1 MAFKKICYGD
11 WRKGLKRFGFCMLLL
26 CCVLFP
32 ISAEDVDVEAGNTV
46 RIQTSDTQIFC
57 NRRVRVLEWN
67 PLYRGF
73 INTKRDVT
81 LDSEGAGTFEL
92 PTGRYV
98 FEILDKINDNTL
110 LAVRSST
117 KAITANGENVIFLGC
132 EGPLKLYLTYED
144 VTLSIKTIH
153 IRSCAVDG
161 FLSLKSKQGENC
173 VNLLLSPDTDYRVA
187 AHAELNSISAL
198 INEKIN
204 SASGSQ
210 IKVDNANK
218 IQFKVR
224 PGTPELDKAE
234 IWFGFPEQWLSVTYS
249 DEAILLTNRRQLL
262 MNYILTFGNGKK
274 AMLERRPYNLGRN
287 NTIEI
292 GGDLQ
297 PQGWAFLLY
306 EETPNGWEPYLR
318 YGLGVVDASGHVL
331 DARRSTILFKKT
343 FLTKDG
349 QPLPKG
355 RLDKSQKQ
363 AFSNP
368 ASAVSMN
375 LEWWWGSPHTDT
387 IKPEGLH
394 EVSSTHYSISCPN
407 TYRWQCANYLM
418 MLERCFDI
426 CKVLTKRR
434 GPATVNVDW
443 RYSPGGAAKANI
455 GNKVGGQR
463 KLWMSLP
470 FNGLQY
476 CWSQFSEAANGGGNP
491 YVIHENLHLF
501 GYEHGQEMSKLEGQG
516 EKIYPLLKWW
526 LIDHPNFQL
535 PYSLPK

>member
-1 MAFKKICYGD
+1 MSCQIRCHDD
-11 WRKGLKRFGFCMLLL
+11 WRKVLKRFFVCTLLL
-26 CCVLFP
+26 SCVVFP
-32 ISAEDVDVEAGNTV
+32 IAADDVDAGAENTV
-46 RIQTSDTQIFC
+46 RIQTSDTQIFR
-57 NRRVRVLEWN
+57 NRRVRVLEWS

-73 INTKRDVT
+73 TDTKRDVT
-81 LDSEGAGTFEL
+81 LDSEGSAIFQL

-98 FEILDKINDNTL
+98 FEILDKINDATL

-117 KAITANGENVIFLGC
+117 KAITADGENVIFLGC
-132 EGPLKLYLTYED
+132 ESPLKIYLTYEGENLPIRA
-144 VTLSIKTIH
+144 VH

-161 FLSLKSKQGENC
+161 CLSLKSKQGENY
-173 VNLLLSPDTDYRVA
+173 VDLLLSPDIDYRVA
-187 AHAELNSISAL
+187 AHAELNSVSAL

-204 SASGSQ
+204 SASESQ

-218 IQFKVR
+218 IQFKMR
-224 PGTPELDKAE
+224 PGTPEVDKAE
-234 IWFGFPEQWLSVTYS
+234 IWFGFPEQWLSVAYS

-274 AMLERRPYNLGRN
+274 AMLERRPYNLVRN
-287 NTIEI
+287 NTLEI

-306 EETPNGWEPYLR
+306 EEASNGWEPYLR

-331 DARRSTILFKKT
+331 DARRSTILFNRT
-343 FLTKDG
+343 FLSKDG

-355 RLDKSQKQ
+355 RLDESQKQ
-363 AFSNP
+363 VYSKP
-368 ASAVSMN
+368 ASAISMN
-375 LEWWWGSPHTDT
+375 LDWWWGSPRTDT
-387 IKPEGLH
+387 IRPEGLH
-394 EVSSTHYSISCPN
+394 EVSSTHYSIACPN

-443 RYSPGGAAKANI
+443 RHSPGGAAKAHI
-455 GNKVGGQR
+455 GKKAGGQR

-501 GYEHGQEMSKLEGQG
+501 GYEHGEEMSKLEGQG